1 MKKILLFIIALLF
14 TTVSFAQSSLS
25 GKIVDKM
32 DSKPLTNASIVVLN
46 QDSILK
52 HFTRANEDGF
62 FEIKSILPGDYLMLV
77 TYPKFEIISKPIKI
91 ESTDLKLGDIEVSS
105 QMNLIEEVVVTQR
118 IPIRIKGDTIEYDAA
133 SFETEKNAKVE
144 DLLRRLP
151 GLTVSADGAITAH
164 GKSVSKVLIDGEE
177 FFGYD
182 PKIAIRNVRADAV
195 DKVQVYERRSEE
207 SELTGIDDG
216 VREQTVNVV
225 LKEEARHGLFGNAE
239 AMYGTENLYVANL
252 FAAKFNRTER
262 IGITAN
268 TNNMGGSG
276 REGSLRMNNQIH
288 GEPKNTSVGANYENQ
303 LFDRKLNV
311 NANYN
316 FNNNSDRNERES
328 YNKEIISDDALE
340 ETRRTSN
347 NFSENQSHSIR
358 TQFRLRLDS
367 TQNMDIRFNANRAQR
382 ENGSASTRHTTD
394 GFANDI
400 NSFTSEQASI
410 NNSQSNDIRLNYR
423 KRLNRKGASMNVHIN
438 NSNSSSDSENN
449 VNEVTQFFLE
459 DSTVNVNQVR
469 LGDNRSNNF
478 STQLSFN
485 NTISTKVNYSIAY
498 NFSHANSQN
507 YTDAFNFDDNNIAAE
522 IDTTYSRQQN
532 DRNTNQGINAQANL
546 NFEPFRLNVSNRTSY
561 RVQNLE
567 DAYRAID
574 LSRDFWDNNLNMDL
588 HYQLS
593 TRKTLRLS
601 YQNGN
606 IIPTFE
612 QLQPFQPQTN
622 TLFRQEG
629 NPDLRRATRNSFRL
643 NYHTLSLL
651 KGTNLSLNGDIS
663 FVKNPIINKRE
674 IDNNRVTTSSFVN
687 INDRS
692 SWQASINGNF
702 NKPVFNKQVQ
712 FNIFSGVNYNNGFS
726 YIRYNN
732 ATNYELNNLQST
744 NANIGLSLNEQNSS
758 GLDFDVNAR
767 IGANHQRNSLQ
778 KDLNYTNMTAGG
790 SGYLRYFFPL
800 QFNITTSVNYGFEG
814 PTKFYDESIHQFYS
828 NVELSK
834 KLLKNESLV
843 VSVRAF
849 DIFGTYNTVNRSVS
863 ETNFTESTQLMLTR
877 YVLFGLKWD
886 FNKNL
891 GKKSND

>member
-1 MKKILLFIIALLF
+1 MKRTLLFILTLF
-14 TTVSFAQSSLS
+14 VTIVSYAQSSLT

-32 DSKPLTNASIVVLN
+32 DSEPLTNASIVILN

-52 HFTRANEDGF
+52 HFTRANEDGR
-62 FEIKSILPGDYLMLV
+62 FEIKSVLPGDYLMLV
-77 TYPKFEIISKPIKI
+77 TYPKFEVISKPIKVEDKDI
-91 ESTDLKLGDIEVSS
+91 KLEDIEVSS

-118 IPIRIKGDTIEYDAA
+118 IPIRIKGDTIEYDAG
-133 SFETEKNAKVE
+133 SFETEKNAKLE

-207 SELTGIDDG
+207 AELTGIDDG

-239 AMYGTENLYVANL
+239 AMYGTEDLYVANL

-268 TNNMGGSG
+268 TNNMGASG

-288 GEPKNTSVGANYENQ
+288 GEPQNTSLGANYENQ
-303 LFDRKLNV
+303 FFDRKVNV
-311 NANYN
+311 NANYS
-316 FNNNSDRNERES
+316 FNNSSDRNERES
-328 YNKEIISDDALE
+328 FNKEILSDDELE

-347 NFSENQSHSIR
+347 TFSENQSHAVR
-358 TQFRLRLDS
+358 TQFRARIDS
-367 TQNMDIRFNANRAQR
+367 TQNMDIRFNANRSQR
-382 ENGSASTRHTTD
+382 ENGSASARQTTD

-400 NSFTSEQASI
+400 NSFSSEQASI
-410 NNSQSNDIRLNYR
+410 SNAQSNDIRINYR
-423 KRLNRKGASMNVHIN
+423 KRLNRKGASMNLHLN
-438 NSNSSSDSENN
+438 NDNSSSDTENN
-449 VNEVTQFFLE
+449 VNEATQFYLE

-469 LGDNRSNNF
+469 LGDNKNNNF

-485 NTISTKVNYSIAY
+485 NTVNTKINYSLGY
-498 NFSHANSQN
+498 NFSHSNSQN
-507 YTDAFNFDDNNIAAE
+507 YTDAYNFDGNSVAAV
-522 IDTTYSRQQN
+522 IDTTYSQQQN
-532 DRNTNQGINAQANL
+532 DRSTNQGINAQASF
-546 NFEPFRLNVSNRTSY
+546 NFEPFRLNISNRTTY
-561 RVQNLE
+561 RVQDLE
-567 DAYRAID
+567 DGYRDID
-574 LSRDFWDNNLNMDL
+574 LSRNFWDNSLNMDL
-588 HYQLS
+588 NYQLS
-593 TRKTLRLS
+593 TRKNLRLS
-601 YQNGN
+601 YGNGH
-606 IIPTFE
+606 IIPTFG
-612 QLQPFQPQTN
+612 QLQPLQPQTN

-651 KGTNLSLNGDIS
+651 KGTNLNLNGDIS
-663 FVKNPIINKRE
+663 FINNPIINKRE
-674 IDNNRVTTSSFVN
+674 IDNNRVTTSTFVN

-692 SWQASINGNF
+692 SWQANINGNF

-712 FNIFSGVNYNNGFS
+712 FNIFSGIGYNNGFS

-732 ATNYELNNLQST
+732 ATNYELNNLQNT
-744 NANIGLSLNEQNSS
+744 NGNIGVSLNEQNSR

-767 IGANHQRNSLQ
+767 IGVNNQRNSLQ
-778 KDLNYTNMTAGG
+778 KDFNYTNMTGGG
-790 SGYLRYFFPL
+790 SAYLRYFFPL
-800 QFNITTSVNYGFEG
+800 QFNITTSVNYGYEG

-834 KLLKNESLV
+834 KLLKSESLV

>member
-1 MKKILLFIIALLF
+1 MKRTILFILTLLF
-14 TTVSFAQSSLS
+14 TITTYAQSNLS
-25 GKIVDKM
+25 GKVVDKM
-32 DSKPLTNASIVVLN
+32 DSEPLTNASIVILD
-46 QDSILK
+46 QDSILR
-52 HFTRANEDGF
+52 HFTRANEDGL

-77 TYPKFEIISKPIKI
+77 TYPKFEIISRPLKI
-91 ESTDLKLGDIEVSS
+91 EDADLKLGNIEVSS

-118 IPIRIKGDTIEYDAA
+118 IPIRIKGDTIEYDAG
-133 SFETEKNAKVE
+133 SFETEKNAKLE

-216 VREQTVNVV
+216 FREQTVNVV
-225 LKEEARHGLFGNAE
+225 LKDEARHGLFGNAE
-239 AMYGTENLYVANL
+239 AMYGTEDLYVANL

-268 TNNMGGSG
+268 TNNMGSSG

-288 GEPKNTSVGANYENQ
+288 GDPKSTSLGANYENQ
-303 LFDRKLNV
+303 FFDRKVNV

-316 FNNNSDRNERES
+316 FTNSSDRNERES
-328 YNKEIISDDALE
+328 FNKEIISDDELE

-347 NFSENQSHSIR
+347 TFSENQSHSVR
-358 TQFRLRLDS
+358 TQFRVRIDS
-367 TQNMDIRFNANRAQR
+367 TQNMDIRFNANRSQR
-382 ENGSASTRHTTD
+382 DNGSASIRHTTD
-394 GFANDI
+394 GFAHDI
-400 NSFTSEQASI
+400 NHFTSEQSS
-410 NNSQSNDIRLNYR
+410 NNDAQSNDIRINYR
-423 KRLNRKGASMNVHIN
+423 KRLNRKGASMNVHLTN
-438 NSNSSSDSENN
+438 DNSSSDSESN
-449 VNEVTQFFLE
+449 VNEVTQFYLQ
-459 DSTVNVNQVR
+459 DSIVNVNQVR
-469 LGDNRSNNF
+469 LGDNKSNNF
-478 STQLSFN
+478 SAQLGFN
-485 NTISTKVNYSIAY
+485 NTISPKINYSLAY
-498 NFSHANSQN
+498 NFAHSNSKN
-507 YTDAFNFDDNNIAAE
+507 YTDAYNFDGNNLAAV
-522 IDTTYSRQQN
+522 IDTSYSQQQN
-532 DRNTNQGINAQANL
+532 DRSTNHGINAQANI
-546 NFEPFRLNVSNRTSY
+546 NFEPFRINISNRTTY

-567 DAYRAID
+567 DGYRDID
-574 LSRDFWDNNLNMDL
+574 LSRNFWDNSLNMDL

-593 TRKTLRLS
+593 TRKNMRLS
-601 YQNGN
+601 YQNGH
-606 IIPTFE
+606 IIPTFG
-612 QLQPFQPQTN
+612 QLQPLQPQTN

-643 NYHTLSLL
+643 NYNTLSLL
-651 KGTNLSLNGDIS
+651 KGTNLNLNGDIS
-663 FVKNPIINKRE
+663 FITNPIVNRRE
-674 IDNNRVTTSSFVN
+674 IDNNRVTTSTFVN
-687 INDRS
+687 IEDRS
-692 SWQASINGNF
+692 SWQANINGNF

-712 FNIFSGVNYNNGFS
+712 LNIFSGVGYNNGFS

-732 ATNYELNNLQST
+732 ATNYELNNMRNT
-744 NANIGLSLNEQNSS
+744 HANMGMSLNEQNSS
-758 GLDFDVNAR
+758 GLDFDVSAR

-778 KDLNYTNMTAGG
+778 KDFNYTNMTAGG
-790 SGYLRYFFPL
+790 SAYLRYFFPL
-800 QFNITTSVNYGFEG
+800 QFNITTSINYGYEG
-814 PTKFYDESIHQFYS
+814 PTKFYDRSINQFYS

-843 VSVRAF
+843 LSVRAF
-849 DIFGTYNTVNRSVS
+849 DIFNSYNTVDRSVS

-891 GKKSND
+891 GKKSNG